1 MTESPAIEK
10 RVATLQAQA
19 ALRGIAV
26 EPLSASLGGGFIV
39 GQNVNERHVPDLDAL
54 VALLAR
60 MGVSE

>member
-26 EPLSASLGGGFIV
+26 DRDGSGGFV
-39 GQNVNERHVPDLDAL
+39 VRMQGMPWEREAGDMDAL
-54 VALLAR
+54 GVLLAR

>member
-19 ALRGIAV
+19 ALRGIEVDRLFDGTYVVRAYLAQRLIATTD
-26 EPLSASLGGGFIV
+26 E
-39 GQNVNERHVPDLDAL
+39 AL